1 MEEKMMNFKKIGIAG
16 AGIMGASMSQI
27 FAKFGYDVTVYDAFE
42 QSLEKGKNLVKVNQ
56 AAAVDAGEA
65 TREEADKIIS
75 ALKFTNK
82 MEDLKDSDIIV
93 ESIIEKL
100 DIKQEFWEKVS
111 NLVRPDAILTTN
123 TSGISIDAIAKN
135 ITGKHRFLGMHWMN
149 PSHLIPCIEIIR
161 GTETD
166 DASTNAVIELAHAV
180 GKKTTVCK
188 KDVPGFILNRIQL
201 AILRECIS
209 LVEDGI
215 ANVEDVDAC
224 MKYGLGF
231 RYAAYGPFEVVDF
244 GGVDTFHHIAEYLN
258 PLLCNETNVQEL
270 LDNLYKNGNYGV
282 KTGKGFY
289 DYEGKDPI
297 TERDKKFVKIYNA
310 LYKD

>member
-1 MEEKMMNFKKIGIAG
+1 MEIKRIGIAG

-27 FAKFGYDVTVYDAFE
+27 FAKYGYDVTVYDAFE
-42 QSLEKGKNLVKVNQ
+42 TALEKGKNLVKINQ
-56 AAAVDAGEA
+56 AAAVETGEA
-65 TREEADKIIS
+65 THEEADRIIAS
-75 ALKFTNK
+75 LKFTNN
-82 MEDLKDSDIIV
+82 MMDLKDSDIII
-93 ESIIEKL
+93 ESIVEKL
-100 DIKQEFWEKVS
+100 DIKQDFWRKVS
-111 NLVRPDAILTTN
+111 NLVREDAILTTN
-123 TSGISIDAIAKN
+123 TSGISIDAIAKD
-135 ITGKHRFLGMHWMN
+135 IAGKHRFLGMHWMN

-166 DASTNAVIELAHAV
+166 DESTKIVIDLAHAV

-215 ANVEDVDAC
+215 ADVEDVDAC

-258 PLLCNETNVQEL
+258 PLLCNETKVQDL

-289 DYEGKDPI
+289 DYTDKDPI

-310 LYKD
+310 LYKDE

>member
-1 MEEKMMNFKKIGIAG
+1 MEIKKIGIAG

-27 FAKFGYDVTVYDAFE
+27 FAKYGYDVTVYDVFE
-42 QSLEKGKNLVKVNQ
+42 QALEKGKELVKINQ
-56 AAAVDAGEA
+56 TAAVESGEA
-65 TREEADKIIS
+65 TREEADRIIS
-75 ALKFTNK
+75 SLKFTSDIN
-82 MEDLKDSDIIV
+82 DLKDSDIVI

-100 DIKQEFWEKVS
+100 DIKQEFWHKLS
-111 NLVRPDAILTTN
+111 HLARPDAILTTN
-123 TSGISIDAIAKN
+123 TSGLSIDAIAKD
-135 ITGKHRFLGMHWMN
+135 IVGKHRFLGMHWMN

-166 DASTNAVIELAHAV
+166 DESTDAVIKLAHAV

-215 ANVEDVDAC
+215 ADVEDVDAC

-258 PLLCNETNVQEL
+258 PLLCNETKVQDL
-270 LDNLYKNGNYGV
+270 IDKLYKDGNYGV
-282 KTGKGFY
+282 KSGKGFY
-289 DYEGKDPI
+289 DYSGKDPI

>member
-1 MEEKMMNFKKIGIAG
+1 MMNFKKIGIAG

>member
-1 MEEKMMNFKKIGIAG
+1 MIIKKVGIAG
-16 AGIMGASMSQI
+16 SGLMGASMSQI
-27 FAKFGYDVTVYDAFE
+27 FAKYGYDVTVYDAFE
-42 QSLEKGKNLVKVNQ
+42 NALEKGKKLIKVNQ
-56 AAAVDAGEA
+56 EAAVESGEA
-65 TREEADKIIS
+65 TREEAERIINS
-75 ALKFTNK
+75 LKFTNNI
-82 MEDLKDSDIIV
+82 EDLKDSDIIV

-100 DIKQEFWEKVS
+100 DVKQEFWKNVS
-111 NLVRPDAILTTN
+111 ALVREEAILTTN
-123 TSGISIDAIAKN
+123 TSGISIDAIAKD
-135 ITGKHRFLGMHWMN
+135 IVGKNRFLGMHWMN

-166 DASTNAVIELAHAV
+166 DESTKTVIELAHAV

-215 ANVEDVDAC
+215 ADVEDVDAC

-258 PLLCNETNVQEL
+258 PLLCNETNVQKL
-270 LDNLYKNGNYGV
+270 LDELYKNGNYGV

-289 DYEGKDPI
+289 DYTDKDPI
-297 TERDKKFVKIYNA
+297 SERDKKFVKIYNA
-310 LYKD
+310 LYK

>member
-1 MEEKMMNFKKIGIAG
+1 MEIKKVGIAG
-16 AGIMGASMSQI
+16 AGLMGASMSQI
-27 FAKFGYDVTVYDAFE
+27 FAKYGYSVTVYDAFE
-42 QSLEKGKNLVKVNQ
+42 AALEKGKKLIEINQQ
-56 AAAVDAGEA
+56 AAVQSGEE
-65 TREEADKIIS
+65 TQEEADKII
-75 ALKFTNK
+75 AELKFTNN
-82 MEDLKDSDIIV
+82 MEDLKDSDIII
-93 ESIIEKL
+93 ESIIENL
-100 DIKQEFWEKVS
+100 DIKQKFWKEIS
-111 NLVRPDAILTTN
+111 EMVRPNAILTTN
-123 TSGISIDAIAKN
+123 TSGISIDAIAKD
-135 ITGKHRFLGMHWMN
+135 IVGKHRFLGMHWMN

-166 DASTNAVIELAHAV
+166 DESTQIVIDLAHAV

-201 AILRECIS
+201 SILRECIS
-209 LVEDGI
+209 LVEEGI
-215 ANVEDVDAC
+215 ADVEDVDAC

-258 PLLCNETNVQEL
+258 PLLCNETNVQKL
-270 LDNLYKNGNYGV
+270 LDDLYKNGNYGV
-282 KTGKGFY
+282 KSGKGFY

-297 TERDKKFVKIYNA
+297 SERDKKFVKIYNA

>member
-1 MEEKMMNFKKIGIAG
+1 MQSICFIG
-16 AGIMGASMSQI
+16 AGKM
-27 FAKFGYDVTVYDAFE
+27 
-42 QSLEKGKNLVKVNQ
+42 
-56 AAAVDAGEA
+56 AAAVAAGEA
-65 TREEADKIIS
+65 TAEEAEKIIA
-75 ALKFTNK
+75 ALKFTNN

-100 DIKQEFWEKVS
+100 DIKQEFWKKIS
-111 NLVRPDAILTTN
+111 SMVRPDAILTTN
-123 TSGISIDAIAKN
+123 TSGISIDAIAKD

-188 KDVPGFILNRIQL
+188 KDVPGFILNRIQF

-231 RYAAYGPFEVVDF
+231 RYAAYGPFEVADF

-258 PLLCNETNVQEL
+258 PLLCNETKVQEL
-270 LDNLYKNGNYGV
+270 IDNIYKNGHYGV

-297 TERDKKFVKIYNA
+297 TERDQKFVKIYNA

>member
-1 MEEKMMNFKKIGIAG
+1 MEIKKIGIAG

-27 FAKFGYDVTVYDAFE
+27 FAKYGYDVTVYDAFE
-42 QSLEKGKNLVKVNQ
+42 QALEKGKELVKINQ
-56 AAAVDAGEA
+56 TAAVEAGEA
-65 TREEADKIIS
+65 TREEADRIIS
-75 ALKFTNK
+75 ALKFTSDIN
-82 MEDLKDSDIIV
+82 DLKDSDIVI

-100 DIKQEFWEKVS
+100 DIKQEFWHKLS
-111 NLVRPDAILTTN
+111 HLARPDAILTTN
-123 TSGISIDAIAKN
+123 TSGLSIDAIAKD
-135 ITGKHRFLGMHWMN
+135 IVGKHRFLGMHWMN

-166 DASTNAVIELAHAV
+166 DESTDAVIKLAHAV

-215 ANVEDVDAC
+215 ADVEDVDAC

-258 PLLCNETNVQEL
+258 PLLCNETKVQDL
-270 LDNLYKNGNYGV
+270 IDKLYKDGNYGV
-282 KTGKGFY
+282 KSGKGFY
-289 DYEGKDPI
+289 DYSGKDPI

>member
-1 MEEKMMNFKKIGIAG
+1 MEIKKVGIAG
-16 AGIMGASMSQI
+16 AGLMGASMSQI
-27 FAKFGYDVTVYDAFE
+27 FAKYGYEVTVYDAFE
-42 QSLEKGKNLVKVNQ
+42 QALEKGKNLVKVNQ
-56 AAAVDAGEA
+56 AAAVTSGEA
-65 TREEADKIIS
+65 TQEEADRIVN
-75 ALKFTNK
+75 ALKFTNN
-82 MEDLKDSDIIV
+82 MQDLADSDIIV

-100 DIKQEFWEKVS
+100 DIKQEFWKNISAMVS
-111 NLVRPDAILTTN
+111 PEAILTTN
-123 TSGISIDAIAKN
+123 TSGISIDQIAKD

-161 GTETD
+161 GSETD
-166 DASTNAVIELAHAV
+166 DASVAAVIDLAHAV

-215 ANVEDVDAC
+215 ADVEDVDNC

-258 PLLCNETNVQEL
+258 PLLCNETNVQKL
-270 LDNLYKNGNYGV
+270 LDDLYKNGNYGV

-297 TERDKKFVKIYNA
+297 TERDKKFIKIYNA

>member
-1 MEEKMMNFKKIGIAG
+1 MNIRKVGIAG
-16 AGIMGASMSQI
+16 AGLMGASMSQI
-27 FAKFGYDVTVYDAFE
+27 FAQYGYEVIVYDAFA
-42 QSLEKGKNLVKVNQ
+42 QAIEKGKKLIETNQ
-56 AAAVDAGEA
+56 TAAVEAGET
-65 TREEADKIIS
+65 TRETADKIIAS
-75 ALKFTNK
+75 LTFTTDIT
-82 MEDLKDSDIIV
+82 DLKDSDIIV

-100 DIKQEFWEKVS
+100 DIKQEFWKTVS
-111 NLVRPDAILTTN
+111 ALVRPDAILTTN
-123 TSGISIDAIAKN
+123 TSGISIDAIAKD

-166 DASTNAVIELAHAV
+166 DASTNAVIALAHAV

-215 ANVEDVDAC
+215 ADVADVDAC

-258 PLLCNETNVQEL
+258 PLLCNETNVQTL
-270 LDNLYKNGNYGV
+270 LDTLYKNGNYGV

>member
-1 MEEKMMNFKKIGIAG
+1 MEIKKVGIAG
-16 AGIMGASMSQI
+16 AGLMGASMSQI
-27 FAKFGYDVTVYDAFE
+27 FAKYGYAVTIYDAFE
-42 QSLEKGKNLVKVNQ
+42 ESLEKGRRLIKINQ
-56 AAAVDAGEA
+56 EAAVQSGEA
-65 TREEADKIIS
+65 TSEEANRIIS
-75 ALKFTNK
+75 ELKFTSNI
-82 MEDLKDSDIIV
+82 EDLKDSDIIV

-100 DIKQEFWEKVS
+100 DIKQKFWKTISEM
-111 NLVRPDAILTTN
+111 VRPDAILTTN
-123 TSGISIDAIAKN
+123 TSGISIDAIAKD
-135 ITGKHRFLGMHWMN
+135 IVGKHRFLGMHWMN

-166 DASTNAVIELAHAV
+166 DESTKIVIDLAHAV

-201 AILRECIS
+201 SILRECIS
-209 LVEDGI
+209 LVEEGI
-215 ANVEDVDAC
+215 ADVEDVDAC

-258 PLLCNETNVQEL
+258 PLLCNETNIQKL
-270 LDNLYKNGNYGV
+270 LDDLYKNGDYGV

-289 DYEGKDPI
+289 DYAGKDPI
-297 TERDKKFVKIYNA
+297 SERDKKFVKIYNA
-310 LYKD
+310 LYKDE

>member
-1 MEEKMMNFKKIGIAG
+1 MKIRKVGIAG
-16 AGIMGASMSQI
+16 AGLMGASMSQI
-27 FAKFGYDVTVYDAFE
+27 FAKFGYDVIVYDAFDAAI
-42 QSLEKGKNLVKVNQ
+42 EKGKQLIKTNQ
-56 AAAVDAGEA
+56 DAAVESGEA
-65 TREEADKIIS
+65 TREEADRIIA

-82 MEDLKDSDIIV
+82 IEDLADSDIIV
-93 ESIIEKL
+93 ESIIEQL
-100 DIKQEFWEKVS
+100 DIKQEFWKKVS
-111 NLVRPDAILTTN
+111 ELVRPDAILTTN
-123 TSGISIDAIAKN
+123 TSGISIDAIAKD
-135 ITGKHRFLGMHWMN
+135 IVGKNRFLGMHWMN
-149 PSHLIPCIEIIR
+149 PSHLIPCVEIIR

-166 DASTNAVIELAHAV
+166 DASTKAVIDLAHAV

-201 AILRECIS
+201 AIIRECIS

-215 ANVEDVDAC
+215 ADVEDVDAC

-258 PLLCNETNVQEL
+258 PLLCNETSVQKL
-270 LDNLYKNGNYGV
+270 IDDLYKNGNYGV

-297 TERDKKFVKIYNA
+297 SERDKKFVKIYNA
-310 LYKD
+310 LYKDE

>member
-1 MEEKMMNFKKIGIAG
+1 MNFKKIGIAG
-16 AGIMGASMSQI
+16 AGLMGASMSQI
-27 FAKFGYDVTVYDAFE
+27 FAKYGYEVTVYDAFE
-42 QSLEKGKNLVKVNQ
+42 VALEKGKNLVKTNQ
-56 AAAVDAGEA
+56 AAAVSAGEV
-65 TREEADKIIS
+65 TRDEADKIIAS
-75 ALKFTNK
+75 LKFTNN
-82 MEDLKDSDIIV
+82 MEDLKDSDIII

-100 DIKQEFWEKVS
+100 DIKQEFWKQIS
-111 NLVRPDAILTTN
+111 LLVREDAILTTN
-123 TSGISIDAIAKN
+123 TSGISIDAIAKD

-188 KDVPGFILNRIQL
+188 KDVPGFILNRIQF

-231 RYAAYGPFEVVDF
+231 RYAAYGPFEVADF
-244 GGVDTFHHIAEYLN
+244 GGVDTFHHIAEYIN
-258 PLLCNETNVQEL
+258 PLLCNETNVQKL
-270 LDNLYKNGNYGV
+270 IDDLYKNGNYGV
-282 KTGKGFY
+282 KSGKGFY